1 MQDTVKLHL
10 CLSDALSSFQVGRR
24 AVLVKQIDETF
35 NEARTVWEVY
45 HCIYNY
51 VISFYTYTFLLG
63 GGGGGGGGG
72 GRRVGMLQV

>member
-10 CLSDALSSFQVGRR
+10 CLSNALSSCQVGRR
-24 AVLVKQIDETF
+24 AVLVKQIEETF

-45 HCIYNY
+45 H
-51 VISFYTYTFLLG
+51 VFISFYTYTFLLG